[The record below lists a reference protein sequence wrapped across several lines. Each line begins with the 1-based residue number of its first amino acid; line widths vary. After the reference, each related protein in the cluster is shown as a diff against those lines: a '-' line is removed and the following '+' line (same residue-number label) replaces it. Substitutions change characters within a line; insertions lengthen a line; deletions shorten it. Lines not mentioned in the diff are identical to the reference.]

1 MPGEYENGKKNG
13 LFLQFLKAI
22 EREIKQ

>member
-1 MPGEYENGKKNG
+1 MPGKYENGKKSG